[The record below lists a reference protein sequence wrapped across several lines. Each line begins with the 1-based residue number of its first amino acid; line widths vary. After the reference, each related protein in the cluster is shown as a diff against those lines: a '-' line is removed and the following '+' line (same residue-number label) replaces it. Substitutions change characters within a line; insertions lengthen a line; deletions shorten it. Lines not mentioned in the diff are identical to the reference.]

1 MTKFRVANEFAAVDV
16 ELHTVPWGT
25 ALAITDAR
33 TGLTIQLDALEVEAL
48 TTLNRADRD
57 VLVNRSAGSL
67 KREHHP
73 RTAGTFDDPFDDDLS
88 YEEGL
93 T

>member
-1 MTKFRVANEFAAVDV
+1 M
-16 ELHTVPWGT
+16 LYTVPWGT

-33 TGLTIQLDALEVEAL
+33 TGLTVQLDALEVESL
-48 TTLNRADRD
+48 TTLDRADRD

-73 RTAGTFDDPFDDDLS
+73 RPTGVFDDPFGDELN